1 MRSHT
6 LLFGST
12 LIPELEKANIL
23 YESNIFLY
31 MHEKLK
37 QVQRSKNLTSIPF
50 NWSDDKHLELEKEFS
65 LDELPSL
72 KQEGLNVFNFHPIHI
87 FLNTDKYERY
97 QEAKKYFNKPKISE
111 FINKSSGIATLLDKL
126 TDHIQNTGI
135 QTGLLKELVL

>member
-65 LDELPSL
+65 LDELP
-72 KQEGLNVFNFHPIHI
+72 H
-87 FLNTDKYERY
+87 
-97 QEAKKYFNKPKISE
+97 
-111 FINKSSGIATLLDKL
+111 
-126 TDHIQNTGI
+126 
-135 QTGLLKELVL
+135 